1 MAKKQKSIKFS
12 KEELN
17 GLQAIRNDYQ
27 SIQNEFGALRVRR
40 LQLQQQLDLLDSRE
54 VELDGLYV
62 QVQSNERNLSQELTE
77 KYGNG
82 NLDFDT
88 GEFTPEQK

>member
-17 GLQAIRNDYQ
+17 SLQAIRNDYQ

>member
-12 KEELN
+12 KEELD
-17 GLQAIRNDYQ
+17 GLQAVRNDYQ

-40 LQLQQQLDLLDSRE
+40 LQLQQQLDLLESRE

-88 GEFTPEQK
+88 GEFTPE

>member
-1 MAKKQKSIKFS
+1 MIIIKKQKSIKFS
-12 KEELN
+12 KEELD
-17 GLQAIRNDYQ
+17 GLQAVRNDYH

-40 LQLQQQLDLLDSRE
+40 LQLQQQLDLLESRE

-88 GEFTPEQK
+88 GEFTPE

>member
-27 SIQNEFGALRVRR
+27 SIQNEFGALRVRK

-88 GEFTPEQK
+88 GEFTPE

>member
-40 LQLQQQLDLLDSRE
+40 LQLQQQLDLLESRE

-88 GEFTPEQK
+88 GEFTPE

>member
-88 GEFTPEQK
+88 GEFTPE

>member
-17 GLQAIRNDYQ
+17 GLQAVRNDYQ

-88 GEFTPEQK
+88 GEFTPE

>member
-27 SIQNEFGALRVRR
+27 SIQNEFGALRVRK